1 MASEMEMRHRERD
14 LLFRL
19 LKAKELDSYDDVISE
34 IITQMEKEDVEVVK
48 QQMTEWRKIKVNK
61 K

>member
-1 MASEMEMRHRERD
+1 MATDMEMRHRERD

-19 LKAKELDSYDDVISE
+19 LKAKELGSYDDVISE

-48 QQMTEWRKIKVNK
+48 QQMNEWK
-61 K
+61 KLRRS